1 MAYCKSVWEKYYWNS
16 GNKETLDLVIPKWPL
31 EIGVFFYVNNCKI
44 YLFTLIKSKKH
55 IDSWSKL
62 KERYTP
68 LFLLAKLNFFETLS
82 KPALKG
88 LTIAASTVAVVELL
102 KQDYSVGVSAAI
114 SWLLLVI
121 ASKRILKW
129 FAYYSHY

>member
-1 MAYCKSVWEKYYWNS
+1 MAHAAVAHIP
-16 GNKETLDLVIPKWPL
+16 TLD
-31 EIGVFFYVNNCKI
+31 GYVEVCM
-44 YLFTLIKSKKH
+44 TLWYCLWYSY
-55 IDSWSKL
+55 SCQ
-62 KERYTP
+62 R
-68 LFLLAKLNFFETLS
+68 LLRNHQAENFFETLS

-121 ASKRILKW
+121 ASKRIFK
-129 FAYYSHY
+129 